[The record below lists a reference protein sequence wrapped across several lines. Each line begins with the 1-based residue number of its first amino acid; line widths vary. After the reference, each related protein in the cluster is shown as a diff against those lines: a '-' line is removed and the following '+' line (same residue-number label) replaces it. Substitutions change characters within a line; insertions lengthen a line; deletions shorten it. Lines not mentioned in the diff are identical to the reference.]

1 MKNAR
6 SQYVPKLPASKYVL
20 AENLIKPELN
30 KSFTSIGE
38 LARHLKGDRS
48 TIRNYI
54 SGKSTGLYRN
64 QLIISLTW
72 FPSSPPLTGMG
83 SKREVYF
90 ILGFIFKSKGMAGVL
105 SNRYLSSCYLLVLP

>member
-6 SQYVPKLPASKYVL
+6 SQYVPKRPASKYVL

-30 KSFTSIGE
+30 KNFTSIGE

-64 QLIISLTW
+64 QLKVILLGSPPPPPNGNGKKKISL
-72 FPSSPPLTGMG
+72 F
-83 SKREVYF
+83 YF
-90 ILGFIFKSKGMAGVL
+90 RFYI
-105 SNRYLSSCYLLVLP
+105 

>member
-30 KSFTSIGE
+30 KNFTSIGE

-48 TIRNYI
+48 TIRNDI

-64 QLIISLTW
+64 QLNFHLTGY
-72 FPSSPPLTGMG
+72 PSPPPPLMGMG
-83 SKREVYF
+83 
-90 ILGFIFKSKGMAGVL
+90 
-105 SNRYLSSCYLLVLP
+105 